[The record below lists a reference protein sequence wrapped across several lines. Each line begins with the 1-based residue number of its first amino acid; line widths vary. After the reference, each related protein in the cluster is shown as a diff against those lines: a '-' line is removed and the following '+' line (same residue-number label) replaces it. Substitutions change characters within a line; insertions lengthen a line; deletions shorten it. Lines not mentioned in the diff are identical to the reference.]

1 MVHIPS
7 KSKATPVNFHID
19 RRVPLST
26 TLSPLTIATP
36 LATPLAVSFR
46 ANGRKPEKPPAYLN
60 VAAQKPWKNKPK
72 QHLACTNA
80 KSFLVMSA
88 NGGSS
93 N

>member
-1 MVHIPS
+1 MVHISS

-36 LATPLAVSFR
+36 LVVSFR

-72 QHLACTNA
+72 QHLACANA